1 LRSLLRPGV
10 VAIERIAKMLAARRA
25 ELATESLREIR
36 AAIPAYSAIDDPV
49 ILADVTE
56 HVAEN
61 HDALR
66 SSLVR
71 GEPVTAQE
79 LAFIGPHAALRARR
93 GVPLADFLQ
102 AFRIGHRVIWDAIV
116 EFAAEDEQ
124 AAAAALDAARLVME
138 FIDLAS
144 THAAQ
149 AYLEAQ
155 QLLLAEGDRVRRDLL
170 EDLLAGRE
178 PAPGPRLTAARAAGL
193 ESRGRCVLIAAV
205 PVSPADDELALR
217 SAASALARAAGG
229 VLRPLTVVRQDEI
242 VIVRALDGD
251 DARRLTEPI
260 ERAQRDLAA
269 TGVRLAI
276 GISTPLETTAGLPDG
291 YREACAALESLPPG
305 GGLMALPDLSAFDY
319 LTLRSDGTVL
329 RLLAPAVRRFVEEDT
344 AGGGALTAT
353 LLAYASA
360 NLNAKVAA
368 QRLYI
373 HVNTA
378 HHRLARIENKTGCDL
393 RDLGDVQELLI
404 AIRLAGARA

>member
-1 LRSLLRPGV
+1 MRSLLMPGV
-10 VAIERIAKMLAARRA
+10 VAIERIATMLAARRA

-36 AAIPAYSAIDDPV
+36 AAIPAYSVIDDPV

-155 QLLLAEGDRVRRDLL
+155 QLLLAEG
-170 EDLLAGRE
+170 
-178 PAPGPRLTAARAAGL
+178 
-193 ESRGRCVLIAAV
+193 
-205 PVSPADDELALR
+205 
-217 SAASALARAAGG
+217 
-229 VLRPLTVVRQDEI
+229 
-242 VIVRALDGD
+242 
-251 DARRLTEPI
+251 
-260 ERAQRDLAA
+260 
-269 TGVRLAI
+269 
-276 GISTPLETTAGLPDG
+276 
-291 YREACAALESLPPG
+291 
-305 GGLMALPDLSAFDY
+305 
-319 LTLRSDGTVL
+319 
-329 RLLAPAVRRFVEEDT
+329 
-344 AGGGALTAT
+344 
-353 LLAYASA
+353 
-360 NLNAKVAA
+360 
-368 QRLYI
+368 
-373 HVNTA
+373 
-378 HHRLARIENKTGCDL
+378 
-393 RDLGDVQELLI
+393 
-404 AIRLAGARA
+404 

>member
-1 LRSLLRPGV
+1 MPGV
-10 VAIERIAKMLAARRA
+10 VAIERIATMLAARRA
-25 ELATESLREIR
+25 ELATGSLREIR

-116 EFAAEDEQ
+116 EFAAEDAQ

-193 ESRGRCVLIAAV
+193 DSRGRCVLIAAV

-217 SAASALARAAGG
+217 SAASALARATGA

-251 DARRLTEPI
+251 DARRLTEPV

-305 GGLMALPDLSAFDY
+305 GGVMALPDLSAFDY
-319 LTLRSDGTVL
+319 LTLRGDGTVL

-378 HHRLARIENKTGCDL
+378 HHRLARIEEKTGCDL
-393 RDLGDVQELLI
+393 RDLADVQELLI
-404 AIRLAGARA
+404 AIRLAGARG

>member
-1 LRSLLRPGV
+1 MPGV
-10 VAIERIAKMLAARRA
+10 VAIERIATMLAARRA
-25 ELATESLREIR
+25 ELASDSLREIR

-71 GEPVTAQE
+71 GEPVTAQD

-116 EFAAEDEQ
+116 EFASEDEQ
-124 AAAAALDAARLVME
+124 AAAAALEAARLVME

-144 THAAQ
+144 TRAAE

-170 EDLLAGRE
+170 EDLLAGRD
-178 PAPGPRLTAARAAGL
+178 PAPGPRLAAARAAGL
-193 ESRGRCVLIAAV
+193 DARGRCVLLAAV

-242 VIVRALDGD
+242 VIVRALDGED
-251 DARRLTEPI
+251 PRRLTEPV
-260 ERAQRDLAA
+260 ERAQRELAGA
-269 TGVRLAI
+269 GVRLAI

-291 YREACAALESLPPG
+291 YREASAAIESLAPG
-305 GGLMALPDLSAFDY
+305 GGVMALADLSAFDY

-329 RLLAPAVRRFVEEDT
+329 RLLSPTVRRFVEDDVT
-344 AGGGALTAT
+344 GGGVLTST

-378 HHRLARIENKTGCDL
+378 HHRLARIEERTGCDL

-404 AIRLAGARA
+404 AIRLAGAPS

>member
-1 LRSLLRPGV
+1 MPGV
-10 VAIERIAKMLAARRA
+10 VAIDRIATMLAARRA
-25 ELATESLREIR
+25 ELATDSLREIR

-71 GEPVTAQE
+71 GEPVTASD

-124 AAAAALDAARLVME
+124 AAAAALEAARLVME
-138 FIDLAS
+138 FIDHAS

-170 EDLLAGRE
+170 EDLLAGRDL
-178 PAPGPRLTAARAAGL
+178 APGPRLAAARAAGL
-193 ESRGRCVLIAAV
+193 DARGRCVLLAAV

-251 DARRLTEPI
+251 DPRRLTEPV
-260 ERAQRDLAA
+260 ERTQRELAA
-269 TGVRLAI
+269 AGVRLAI

-291 YREACAALESLPPG
+291 YREACAAIESLAAG
-305 GGLMALPDLSAFDY
+305 GGVMALADLSAFDY

-329 RLLAPAVRRFVEEDT
+329 RLLSPTVRRFVEDDVT
-344 AGGGALTAT
+344 SGGVLTST

-378 HHRLARIENKTGCDL
+378 HHRLARIEERTGCDL
-393 RDLGDVQELLI
+393 RDLADVQELLI
-404 AIRLAGARA
+404 AIRLARAGD